1 MPLVTPSLLLLLL
14 LLFLRRNRTT
24 SIACGAGTI
33 PPTPSLLSPPL
44 ARLPLPPTPSL
55 STRTFRSPVSNGANR
70 LDCTNAARAPHH
82 AIVAVCRQCRGNGAD
97 VGELGKRL
105 YDVQGQLGYYPGDLH
120 RVRGGFGVNLHEQVG
135 LRFFFFFFPLSRSS
149 RPTNRCSFGQLASF
163 RSLPYTLI
171 CSDMCM
177 APANDATNPV
187 NYIDPG
193 FQVRALC
200 DCPRSVR

>member
-1 MPLVTPSLLLLLL
+1 M
-14 LLFLRRNRTT
+14 
-24 SIACGAGTI
+24 
-33 PPTPSLLSPPL
+33 
-44 ARLPLPPTPSL
+44 
-55 STRTFRSPVSNGANR
+55 
-70 LDCTNAARAPHH
+70 
-82 AIVAVCRQCRGNGAD
+82 
-97 VGELGKRL
+97 GELGKRL

-135 LRFFFFFFPLSRSS
+135 LRPFFFFFFFLSRSS

-163 RSLPYTLI
+163 RSLPYPLI

-200 DCPRSVR
+200 ECQVFFVTAIPTAPRFTLTSFPSLLSTLL